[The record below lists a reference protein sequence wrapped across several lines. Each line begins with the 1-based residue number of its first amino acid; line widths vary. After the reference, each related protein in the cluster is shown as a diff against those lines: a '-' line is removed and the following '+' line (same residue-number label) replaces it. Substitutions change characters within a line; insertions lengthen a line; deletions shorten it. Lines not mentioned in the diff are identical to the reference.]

1 MTWNDHL
8 YAWLKHLLHFMNHN
22 GLWLIYK
29 SLGIVYYIQIYVN
42 LKACRSC
49 TCTTLHQNQVFDDG
63 ITFYLHFIIQRFTRF
78 QQQLTGKSLSASI
91 KQNIMFKQTKNI
103 LKSKSYLSYLEICLV
118 FLEVLYIHKML
129 LFSIRM
135 IRILSSE

>member
-91 KQNIMFKQTKNI
+91 KQNIMFKQKKIFLNRNHI
-103 LKSKSYLSYLEICLV
+103 YLTWKYALY
-118 FLEVLYIHKML
+118 FLRFCISMKCYC
-129 LFSIRM
+129 FQ
-135 IRILSSE
+135 